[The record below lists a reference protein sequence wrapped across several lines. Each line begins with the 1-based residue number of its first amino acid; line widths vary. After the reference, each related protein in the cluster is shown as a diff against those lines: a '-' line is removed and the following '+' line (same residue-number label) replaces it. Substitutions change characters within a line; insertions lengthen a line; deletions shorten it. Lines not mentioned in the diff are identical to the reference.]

1 MSDIFINLPIHHNN
15 LLLVHILE
23 ESKTIVCQM
32 DAVMQSE
39 YNMSTISENRV
50 LSRQEHEKYTN
61 RSIRY
66 HRGHENK
73 LRLLTVI

>member
-15 LLLVHILE
+15 LLVHILE

-39 YNMSTISENRV
+39 YNMQLCKVSITF
-50 LSRQEHEKYTN
+50 LYTFYKFTH
-61 RSIRY
+61 SSQ
-66 HRGHENK
+66 
-73 LRLLTVI
+73 